1 MANSVTELN
10 PDRVREDLQRLRLR
24 QADMIKPLHEKG
36 IDASPSQISLA
47 VNGKGLA
54 PRFQKILAAIAE
66 IIEEEDR
73 KYENR

>member
-1 MANSVTELN
+1 MVTCTAPLDAEKIKS
-10 PDRVREDLQRLRLR
+10 DLKRLRLR
-24 QADMIKPLHEKG
+24 QTDLIEPLHNKG
-36 IDASPSQISLA
+36 LYAPASSISTAL
-47 VNGKGLA
+47 NGKGYA